1 MQNIMV
7 EATDYFTL
15 GHEITVVL
23 DEEQRSAEYLRG
35 YNKEYFEK
43 TNKKQIVYVFDA
55 ENPGKEFHG
64 MVTAM
69 IEYEGSGEMKL
80 IATSCEAVVYEPQI
94 AHALTKAEGNKKPI
108 YKCLYEKS
116 CGAVV
121 YHEDDGERKY

>member
-35 YNKEYFEK
+35 YNKEHFEK

-80 IATSCEAVVYEPQI
+80 IATPCEAVVYLSLI
-94 AHALTKAEGNKKPI
+94 HI
-108 YKCLYEKS
+108 
-116 CGAVV
+116 
-121 YHEDDGERKY
+121 